1 MGHTISGDAAVAG
14 AGRPLAER
22 GQQPVTTP
30 QEVIAAVF
38 DGCADDYDEI
48 GIFTSFG
55 RRLVELVRVA
65 PGERVLDVAAGRG
78 ACLFA
83 AAGRV
88 GPAGSVHAVDL
99 SESMVAL
106 LAGDIKA
113 RQLANTA
120 VSRMDAQ
127 ALSFPAA
134 SFDVTL
140 CASALFLLPDPM
152 SAAREFLRVLRPG
165 GRCAV
170 SLPKAPVR
178 PETTPPVGEVY
189 QRYGREAGIPPAGLP
204 RDMDL
209 AALLAAAGFEDI
221 QVIDEARTFHFRDAD
236 AWWRWSWT
244 VAARHLYE
252 RLPADQLELM
262 RKEVLELIET
272 AMTGR
277 GLPVTAHM
285 RYATASRP
293 LAPVAAT

>member
-1 MGHTISGDAAVAG
+1 MRRTISDDVAVDG
-14 AGRPLAER
+14 AGGLPVGRGRQLA
-22 GQQPVTTP
+22 TTP
-30 QEVIAAVF
+30 QEVMAAVF

-48 GIFTSFG
+48 GLFTSFG
-55 RRLVELVRVA
+55 RRLVELAQVA

-83 AAGRV
+83 AAEHI
-88 GPAGSVHAVDL
+88 GPAGVIHAVDI

-106 LAGDIKA
+106 LAGDIEA
-113 RQLANTA
+113 RQLANAA

-134 SFDVTL
+134 SYDVVL

-152 SAAREFLRVLRPG
+152 AAAREFLRVLRPG

-170 SLPKAPVR
+170 SLPTAPVR

-189 QRYGREAGIPPAGLP
+189 QRYGREAGIRPAGLP

-221 QVIDEARTFHFRDAD
+221 QVIDEAPTFHFRDAD

-252 RLPADQLELM
+252 RLPADQLDLM

-272 AMTGR
+272 AVTAH

-285 RYATASRP
+285 RYATARRP
-293 LAPVAAT
+293 